1 MPCLPS
7 ARSLSFF
14 AVVVVAFL
22 TVISIAAMQERDLMA
37 TVPLGL
43 EQARNAAG
51 LLVTVAGSFGL
62 LYRAVEGAPLSHL
75 LAMAMVVLAGA
86 VVASPSWESCTGLG
100 VLAVAAVLVA
110 WKTPQSDWFA
120 GICRLRTAPPA
131 GSVGATKNSG
141 NGVWMVPEQ
150 AGKTALSGTAV
161 KPRLAA
167 KTPIALGVAPVTVQL
182 SLQPSAPVLVV
193 LMVACVPPP

>member
-1 MPCLPS
+1 MKAPPLF
-7 ARSLSFF
+7 LF

-51 LLVTVAGSFGL
+51 LLVAVAGSFGL
-62 LYRAVEGAPLSHL
+62 LYRAVEGAPLNRL

-110 WKTPQSDWFA
+110 WKTPQS
-120 GICRLRTAPPA
+120 
-131 GSVGATKNSG
+131 
-141 NGVWMVPEQ
+141 
-150 AGKTALSGTAV
+150 
-161 KPRLAA
+161 
-167 KTPIALGVAPVTVQL
+167 
-182 SLQPSAPVLVV
+182 
-193 LMVACVPPP
+193 